1 MDFFRALRKFMM
13 AAAVPLNARLKVAAK
28 PPSKAGG
35 SPRGGPASAAK
46 APNDDDHDED
56 GLQRSPGSN
65 ADDVTNGGEGL
76 NELEAL
82 LSVSELRTSFAFT
95 KVAAQKYRQFL
106 DVHFDVAAPGGVD
119 LASLGWKLYLAA
131 KHSLLPKFPDLYSC
145 YHLLVVVQAFLLVN
159 APRGLT
165 RTELKNMVS
174 MSVKDDAGDVDALAS
189 LSVTSKTKL
198 RCCGA
203 PWRIFRGSS
212 CRGSSRPSSAAA
224 AANRPE
230 AHRRGAPPRGA
241 AGRQGQ
247 GRPVAAP
254 SSSPLQP
261 AELPG
266 EGLAKA
272 GPARFPALLPD
283 DPNGGDETGARGG
296 ARGGGRGVRQVRAR
310 WATSVWTSA
319 CTSRRT
325 PRRRLT
331 R

>member
-28 PPSKAGG
+28 PTGRKAGG
-35 SPRGGPASAAK
+35 SDRRGGPASPAE
-46 APNDDDHDED
+46 APNDDASCDDA

-65 ADDVTNGGEGL
+65 AENDVTNGGEGL

-119 LASLGWKLYLAA
+119 LARLGWKLYLAA

-165 RTELKNMVS
+165 RTELRNMVS

-198 RCCGA
+198 PLLRSTMEDFQ
-203 PWRIFRGSS
+203 RVIV
-212 CRGSSRPSSAAA
+212 
-224 AANRPE
+224 
-230 AHRRGAPPRGA
+230 
-241 AGRQGQ
+241 QGL
-247 GRPVAAP
+247 VAA
-254 SSSPLQP
+254 
-261 AELPG
+261 EL
-266 EGLAKA
+266 
-272 GPARFPALLPD
+272 
-283 DPNGGDETGARGG
+283 
-296 ARGGGRGVRQVRAR
+296 GGGVDRNAAR
-310 WATSVWTSA
+310 
-319 CTSRRT
+319 R
-325 PRRRLT
+325 
-331 R
+331 

>member
-198 RCCGA
+198 PLLRSTMEDFQRVIVQGLVA
-203 PWRIFRGSS
+203 SELGGGGGEST
-212 CRGSSRPSSAAA
+212 
-224 AANRPE
+224 
-230 AHRRGAPPRGA
+230 RGAPTRRSAVFIQGPRT
-241 AGRQGQ
+241 
-247 GRPVAAP
+247 RP
-254 SSSPLQP
+254 
-261 AELPG
+261 
-266 EGLAKA
+266 
-272 GPARFPALLPD
+272 
-283 DPNGGDETGARGG
+283 
-296 ARGGGRGVRQVRAR
+296 
-310 WATSVWTSA
+310 
-319 CTSRRT
+319 
-325 PRRRLT
+325 RLNSGT
-331 R
+331 RL

>member
-1 MDFFRALRKFMM
+1 M
-13 AAAVPLNARLKVAAK
+13 
-28 PPSKAGG
+28 
-35 SPRGGPASAAK
+35 
-46 APNDDDHDED
+46 
-56 GLQRSPGSN
+56 
-65 ADDVTNGGEGL
+65 
-76 NELEAL
+76 
-82 LSVSELRTSFAFT
+82 SELRTSFAFT

-198 RCCGA
+198 PLLRSTMEDFQRVIVQGLVA
-203 PWRIFRGSS
+203 SELGGGGGELDPRRTD
-212 CRGSSRPSSAAA
+212 AALLH
-224 AANRPE
+224 E
-230 AHRRGAPPRGA
+230 GRR
-241 AGRQGQ
+241 GRQGR
-247 GRPVAAP
+247 GRPVAAVAAVV
-254 SSSPLQP
+254 P
-261 AELPG
+261 AAARGVAGRGPRQGGPG
-266 EGLAKA
+266 AIPRSAPRRPE
-272 GPARFPALLPD
+272 RR
-283 DPNGGDETGARGG
+283 GDETGARGG
-296 ARGGGRGVRQVRAR
+296 GRGGGRGVRQGRARR

>member
-1 MDFFRALRKFMM
+1 M
-13 AAAVPLNARLKVAAK
+13 
-28 PPSKAGG
+28 
-35 SPRGGPASAAK
+35 
-46 APNDDDHDED
+46 
-56 GLQRSPGSN
+56 
-65 ADDVTNGGEGL
+65 
-76 NELEAL
+76 
-82 LSVSELRTSFAFT
+82 SELRTSFAFT

-119 LASLGWKLYLAA
+119 LAKLGWKLYLAA

-165 RTELKNMVS
+165 RTELRNMVS

-198 RCCGA
+198 PLLRSTMEDFQRVIVQGL
-203 PWRIFRGSS
+203 I
-212 CRGSSRPSSAAA
+212 AAELGTA
-224 AANRPE
+224 GGDVE
-230 AHRRGAPPRGA
+230 STRGAPTRRSSARGA
-241 AGRQGQ
+241 PGPKAKDD
-247 GRPVAAP
+247 PSPAVP
-254 SSSPLQP
+254 SSSALQP
-261 AELPG
+261 AESPG

-272 GPARFPALLPD
+272 GPARFPALIPD
-283 DPNGGDETGARGG
+283 ADDDKASHGGSRRRTR
-296 ARGGGRGVRQVRAR
+296 RRTRRTPRRAR
-310 WATSVWTSA
+310 PSGTSVWTSA